1 MKYIPLD
8 MNENG
13 NICVSYRVIAQI
25 VFNSLME
32 TPGIA
37 EKEVSVLSKLI
48 NKDTGKTKVYLNEVV
63 EVDVKVKIF
72 YGNNILVVAKNVQEK
87 AYYNIKNLLGL
98 KNFHVNVF
106 VDNLVFD
113 KE

>member
-1 MKYIPLD
+1 MKYIPVD

-13 NICVSYRVIAQI
+13 NISISYKVVAQI
-25 VFNSLME
+25 VYNSLME

-37 EKEVSVLSKLI
+37 EKEVSVLSKLM
-48 NKDTGKTKVYLNEVV
+48 NKDTGKTKVYLNEAI
-63 EVDVKVKIF
+63 EIDVKVKIF

-87 AYYNIKNLLGL
+87 AYYNVKNLLGL
-98 KNFHVNVF
+98 ENIHVNVF
-106 VDNLVFD
+106 VENLIFA